1 MLTGHLPIENWHERI
16 GYPAIADAILDRLIH
31 NAHRIKLN
39 GGKSIPFVPYDQ
51 SKEFNPSDVLGIYSR
66 SLMQQAEVKKAA
78 IKAE

>member
-1 MLTGHLPIENWHERI
+1 
-16 GYPAIADAILDRLIH
+16 LIH

>member
-1 MLTGHLPIENWHERI
+1 
-16 GYPAIADAILDRLIH
+16 
-31 NAHRIKLN
+31 LN

-51 SKEFNPSDVLGIYSR
+51 SKEFNRGDVLGIYSR